1 VSDQTNR
8 PSVEMIIAT
17 LRTAL
22 PNLLA
27 VYLFGS
33 QASGHANSDSDTDLA
48 ILLDGTIEPMM
59 LWNHAQQLATLLNS
73 EVDLIDLRQA
83 STVLQYQIITTGQRL
98 WQADS
103 QAAIFESFILS
114 EKTALDTARAGI
126 LADIQQRGS
135 VYGGSAYGR

>member
-1 VSDQTNR
+1 MTQHTAQLDSEKIN
-8 PSVEMIIAT
+8 SIITT
-17 LRTAL
+17 LQTAL

-33 QASGHANSDSDTDLA
+33 QASGHATSESDADIA
-48 ILLDGTIEPMM
+48 ILLNGSIEAAA
-59 LWNHAQQLATLLNS
+59 LWEHAQQLATQLNCD
-73 EVDLIDLRQA
+73 VDLIDLRQA

-114 EKTALDTARAGI
+114 EKTSLDTARKGI
-126 LADIQQRGS
+126 LTDIQQRGS
-135 VYGGSAYGR
+135 VYGR